1 MPVIEKWL
9 NGFSKQGLL
18 IYCAFYRI
26 VLVTKYKR
34 RILKGGIGS
43 YLRISLKLTG
53 RHYPDIKILK
63 TITGENYL
71 YLLISVPPKISVS
84 QTVDLL
90 KINTAKALKDRFR
103 FLSHLR
109 HGTGEIWSTGCLI
122 STMEISEEV
131 IKKYVQYQGDEDY
144 GQSQFQF

>member
-1 MPVIEKWL
+1 MPATKEWL
-9 NGFSKQGLL
+9 NGFSKQGHS
-18 IYCAFYRI
+18 IFCVFYRI
-26 VLVTKYKR
+26 VLATKYKR

-43 YLRISLKLTG
+43 YLRINLKLMQT
-53 RHYPDIKILK
+53 HYPDIKIFK

-109 HGTGEIWSTGCLI
+109 YGTGEIWSAGFLV
-122 STMEISEEV
+122 STMAISEEV
-131 IKKYVQYQGDEDY
+131 IEKYVQYQGDEDY
-144 GQSQFQF
+144 GQSQFKF